1 MWIELWHFHEFAFQ
15 MKIRWLMAYLLLL
28 MHNLDL
34 CRYFYWN
41 ILNYLRSRTIQ
52 WRGWQLKLLC
62 HCDNVNNIFFT
73 FYGLF
78 TGTHKS
84 SSAQSVIIISCGN
97 VLFSLLKIL
106 LRHHRNGDGNMDWL
120 LHRNHHWLL
129 QHVLKKND
137 FAHFAGQCGWDYI
150 FCLCFFF
157 SETSTNRPLH
167 PFDISFVFGYYMF
180 IIVCN
185 EIIETIYLTVGFLSK
200 THREHWGKIERS
212 FSPNLAFNSISSVFF
227 FWDVSVSVLSAI

>member
-129 QHVLKKND
+129 QHVLKKMILHILQVNVD
-137 FAHFAGQCGWDYI
+137 GIIYFACV
-150 FCLCFFF
+150 FF
-157 SETSTNRPLH
+157 SRKH
-167 PFDISFVFGYYMF
+167 QQIVHF
-180 IIVCN
+180 IHL
-185 EIIETIYLTVGFLSK
+185 TYHLYLVITCSLLSAM
-200 THREHWGKIERS
+200 RS
-212 FSPNLAFNSISSVFF
+212 LRLYTWRLVFF
-227 FWDVSVSVLSAI
+227 RKYTENTGEKLREAFRLI